1 MSKASNKWFD
11 VVDIENGYLW
21 KIVIWGMILLLKRL
35 QISIIVDGN
44 LNLINH
50 SLKIITLHFE
60 KGKHCDCLISVQ
72 IWYFCVVD
80 LKPICCYDIPFI
92 VNYFFNSS

>member
-21 KIVIWGMILLLKRL
+21 KWIIWGMILLLKRL
-35 QISIIVDGN
+35 EISIIVDGN

-50 SLKIITLHFE
+50 
-60 KGKHCDCLISVQ
+60 
-72 IWYFCVVD
+72 
-80 LKPICCYDIPFI
+80 
-92 VNYFFNSS
+92 